1 MRHLKKEK
9 ISTIIKSIEISNPQI
24 PKTLYH
30 FEVIAKVIESP
41 ALNNSSAKK
50 KTPKHPFSFE
60 HRCARLPDF
69 SPHLV
74 FHPPVAPCRKGINR
88 EERFSFADIGSLIM
102 ATDERGRAAASS
114 RRIVRDGLCSRWS
127 TASCLRI
134 AFPDQMAHLA
144 AENLISV
151 AIRYIF
157 SSPTYNSL
165 FLFVRLSI
173 KPRRDTRHLQPY
185 PMISMKGGGKE
196 EE

>member
-1 MRHLKKEK
+1 M
-9 ISTIIKSIEISNPQI
+9 
-24 PKTLYH
+24 
-30 FEVIAKVIESP
+30 AKVIESP
-41 ALNNSSAKK
+41 ARNNSSAKK

-60 HRCARLPDF
+60 HRPRCARLPDF

-74 FHPPVAPCRKGINR
+74 FPPPVAPCRKGINR
-88 EERFSFADIGSLIM
+88 EERFSFAGIGSLIM
-102 ATDERGRAAASS
+102 ATDERGRGAASS

-157 SSPTYNSL
+157 SSPTCNSL

-185 PMISMKGGGKE
+185 PISMKGGGKE

>member
-1 MRHLKKEK
+1 M
-9 ISTIIKSIEISNPQI
+9 
-24 PKTLYH
+24 
-30 FEVIAKVIESP
+30 AKVIESP
-41 ALNNSSAKK
+41 ARNNSSAKK
-50 KTPKHPFSFE
+50 K
-60 HRCARLPDF
+60 HRNIHFLSNTGPDALAF
-69 SPHLV
+69 PIFPPHLV
-74 FHPPVAPCRKGINR
+74 FPPPVAPCRKGINR
-88 EERFSFADIGSLIM
+88 EERFSFAGIGSLIM
-102 ATDERGRAAASS
+102 ATDERGRGAASS

-157 SSPTYNSL
+157 SSPTCNSL

-185 PMISMKGGGKE
+185 PISMKGGGKE